1 MYLVI
6 CKFQTIG
13 NFLFMESCKFE
24 IKISILNIQRL
35 NNNNNNNNNDDDD
48 HYRRIINIY
57 EDIAI

>member
-35 NNNNNNNNNDDDD
+35 NNNNNNNNNDDD
-48 HYRRIINIY
+48 HYRRIIYMKI
-57 EDIAI
+57 